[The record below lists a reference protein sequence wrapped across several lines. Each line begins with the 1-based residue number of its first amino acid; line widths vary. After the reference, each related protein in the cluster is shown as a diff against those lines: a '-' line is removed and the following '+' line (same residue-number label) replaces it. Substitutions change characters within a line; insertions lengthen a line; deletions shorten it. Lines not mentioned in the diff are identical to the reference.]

1 MLLCCLVLKISRLLF
16 PSHGS
21 QNLKCTCA
29 ASMKLRTLLFQSSS
43 HGKDQSVVLQNTFY
57 KGCDA
62 PHQSTRQKRK
72 SHAEQISD
80 VRVLMPY
87 HLVRSICLHESSLPM
102 TVTSNCCFVG
112 PKAVNIQPCVSVILI
127 QTLHL
132 LKVSSAKRNGQW
144 SMPARHK
151 ANPFLGTGGE
161 NKHYIMY
168 IVLDR
173 LPSHQAEIVKLIK
186 ECNPML
192 VEFRL
197 LQP

>member
-102 TVTSNCCFVG
+102 TVHVQLLFCWAEGGQHPTM
-112 PKAVNIQPCVSVILI
+112 CVRHFDPNFASTESVICK
-127 QTLHL
+127 T
-132 LKVSSAKRNGQW
+132 QW
-144 SMPARHK
+144 SMVNACTPQ
-151 ANPFLGTGGE
+151 GE
-161 NKHYIMY
+161 PIFGH
-168 IVLDR
+168 R
-173 LPSHQAEIVKLIK
+173 
-186 ECNPML
+186 
-192 VEFRL
+192 R
-197 LQP
+197 